1 MTGLFDVRIDREDGV
16 VVIHAKEKPLLAAY
30 RLEGEKLEEDEL
42 LRPATI
48 EADLH
53 TNLAF
58 GRDDA
63 RTVERRVSGRGS
75 RRARSRRVS
84 RDTRVELVLAV
95 EKVPTL
101 LSSLDRRQRLTDA
114 ELRDVMHLK
123 RLDDAHHGPR
133 QTLTT
138 SARRGSDSLRKLYR
152 SRGFRDIRVGP
163 VELDE
168 ALRIPIVEGRAIA
181 SMPHDRA
188 SLASQDEANDW
199 LPSPGGIYDASA
211 LDAVTARVERHY
223 QSLLSGNARRQAV
236 AGGVR
241 VMLRIDEG
249 AFLRVGRILFR
260 GNARHRDRDLRQQLV
275 ERDVGALTRLETI
288 ARVVPEIDF
297 TARPGRV
304 DITYHIEEVDPFEY
318 LVGGGVN
325 GVQGGTGNG
334 QFIAKSLLG
343 RGDMWRFNLDFGDR
357 FQNFAVSYRD
367 PSTLGHR
374 LFYSVDFVR
383 ANLTY
388 EDETSENTFDFA
400 FRVGGPQSR
409 KLQFLAGVRVVQ
421 FTLESA
427 LDDTVPFLTPF
438 IGQRFRTYRT
448 SATLAFESRDRQVFP
463 TRGTGLSIGVELV
476 TGDVEATHAR
486 AQLTELVRLGGSRRH
501 VLALSGRVEAVWSF
515 GATVADGLPRFERLF
530 LGTENDMRGFAIRG
544 VGPRDVN
551 IVVGG
556 DRLVFASGEYQF
568 APHPRVRLAG
578 FFDMGNVY
586 ATDFDGLEM
595 PKLRYDAAPSS
606 NSSRRSGTFL
616 SGSGTDSTWILYST
630 KVEGVSSSLSRYG
643 SDEWLSRRVLL
654 RKRRRHFCTRPLQRH
669 DPPPAV
675 DAGKVE
681 MAHHFQPLQP
691 ERPRTQPTQHRRRA
705 NRSLRP
711 PGRRVVPRA
720 VGPARDAAENEPSAH
735 GGRLRQ
741 PHRPRREPDGKR

>member
-1 MTGLFDVRIDREDGV
+1 MSFLLLFLALSQSIEDVRVEGNLRLSDGAVRRHAAVTTEEELPEAFQRLWATGLFEDVRFDREDGV
-16 VVIHAKEKPLLAAY
+16 LVIHVEEKPLLAAY

-42 LRPATI
+42 LEGLRRSGF
-48 EADLH
+48 DLH
-53 TNLAF
+53 TNRAF

-63 RTVERRVSGRGS
+63 RTVERLTQQFLGEEVDV
-75 RRARSRRVS
+75 RARVESLA
-84 RDTRVELVLAV
+84 DTRVELVLAV
-95 EKVPTL
+95 EKVPTKL
-101 LSSLDRRQRLTDA
+101 LSSLELVGNEGLTDA

-123 RLDDAHHGPR
+123 PRDWTTRITGRDKLSQRVLDAD
-133 QTLTT
+133 L
-138 SARRGSDSLRKLYR
+138 DSLRKLYR

-168 ALRIPIVEGRAIA
+168 ALRIPIVEGRRYRLDAVTIE
-181 SMPHDRA
+181 PG
-188 SLASQDEANDW
+188 SLLSQDEANDW

-223 QSLLSGNARRQAV
+223 QSLGYPGVRVVREEKAV

-260 GNARHRDRDLRQQLV
+260 GNARHRDRDLRQQLDLEESERFNQQLV

-463 TRGTGLSIGVELV
+463 TRGTGLSIGVELI

-515 GATVADGLPRFERLF
+515 SATVADGLPRFERLF

-556 DRLVFASGEYQF
+556 DRLVFASAEYQF

-595 PKLRYDAAPSS
+595 PKLRYDAGAELQLLAPIW
-606 NSSRRSGTFL
+606 NIPFRIGYGFNLDPVFDESRGRFFFTL
-616 SGSGTDSTWILYST
+616 
-630 KVEGVSSSLSRYG
+630 
-643 SDEWLSRRVLL
+643 
-654 RKRRRHFCTRPLQRH
+654 
-669 DPPPAV
+669 AV
-675 DAGKVE
+675 R
-681 MAHHFQPLQP
+681 F
-691 ERPRTQPTQHRRRA
+691 
-705 NRSLRP
+705 
-711 PGRRVVPRA
+711 
-720 VGPARDAAENEPSAH
+720 
-735 GGRLRQ
+735 
-741 PHRPRREPDGKR
+741 

>member
-1 MTGLFDVRIDREDGV
+1 MSFLLLFLALSQSIEDVRVEGNLRSSDDAVRRHAAVTTEEELPEAFQRLWATGLFEDVRFDREDSV
-16 VVIHAKEKPLLAAY
+16 LVIHVEEKPLLAAY

-42 LRPATI
+42 LEGLRRSGF
-48 EADLH
+48 DLH
-53 TNLAF
+53 TNRAF

-63 RTVERRVSGRGS
+63 RTVERLTQQFLGEEVDV
-75 RRARSRRVS
+75 RARVEPLP
-84 RDTRVELVLAV
+84 DTRVELVLAV
-95 EKVPTL
+95 EKVPTKL
-101 LSSLDRRQRLTDA
+101 LSSLELMGNEGLTDA

-123 RLDDAHHGPR
+123 PRDWTTRITGRDKLSQRVLDAD
-133 QTLTT
+133 L
-138 SARRGSDSLRKLYR
+138 DSLRKLYR

-163 VELDE
+163 VALDE
-168 ALRIPIVEGRAIA
+168 ALRIPIVEGRRYRLDAVTIE
-181 SMPHDRA
+181 PG
-188 SLASQDEANDW
+188 SLLSQDEANDW

-223 QSLLSGNARRQAV
+223 QSLGYPGVRVVREEKAV

-260 GNARHRDRDLRQQLV
+260 GNARHRDRDLRQQLDLEESERFNQQLV
-275 ERDVGALTRLETI
+275 ERDVSALTRLETI

-427 LDDTVPFLTPF
+427 LDDAVPFLTPF

-486 AQLTELVRLGGSRRH
+486 AQLTQFVRLGGSRRH
-501 VLALSGRVEAVWSF
+501 VLALSGRIEAVWSF

-551 IVVGG
+551 IVIGG
-556 DRLVFASGEYQF
+556 DRLVFASAEYQF

-595 PKLRYDAAPSS
+595 PKLRYDAGAELQLLAPIW
-606 NSSRRSGTFL
+606 NIPFRIGYGFNLDPVFDESRGRFFFTL
-616 SGSGTDSTWILYST
+616 
-630 KVEGVSSSLSRYG
+630 
-643 SDEWLSRRVLL
+643 
-654 RKRRRHFCTRPLQRH
+654 
-669 DPPPAV
+669 AV
-675 DAGKVE
+675 R
-681 MAHHFQPLQP
+681 F
-691 ERPRTQPTQHRRRA
+691 
-705 NRSLRP
+705 
-711 PGRRVVPRA
+711 
-720 VGPARDAAENEPSAH
+720 
-735 GGRLRQ
+735 
-741 PHRPRREPDGKR
+741 